1 MFPKETFCPIP
12 YTAAYGSKVVAKLI
26 NQIMLD
32 GNKATA
38 QKIVYDAF
46 DMMKEKLGKEPME
59 IFNQAMANVMP
70 VLEVKARRVGGA
82 NYQVPIEIR
91 PERRQTLAIRW
102 IVINTR
108 KRSERE
114 MSKKL
119 AAELMD
125 AFNNTGGSVKK
136 KEDTHRMAEA
146 NKAFAHFRW
155 LRRPRPSV
163 SCSTRAK
170 RTSSARCTRA
180 PLPWTGW
187 FRSRSAG

>member
-1 MFPKETFCPIP
+1 MPRRGNVPKRDVLPDP
-12 YTAAYGSKVVAKLI
+12 VYGSKVVAKLI

-46 DMMKEKLGKEPME
+46 DMMREKLGKEPLE

-114 MSKKL
+114 MSKKTCSG
-119 AAELMD
+119 ADGRVQQRGRFRQEKGRHAPH
-125 AFNNTGGSVKK
+125 GGSEQSV
-136 KEDTHRMAEA
+136 R
-146 NKAFAHFRW
+146 AFQILTEGVEYAQ
-155 LRRPRPSV
+155 
-163 SCSTRAK
+163 TI
-170 RTSSARCTRA
+170 
-180 PLPWTGW
+180 
-187 FRSRSAG
+187 RS